1 LNEFPFILIRG
12 LVVAVKYIRQALF
25 VISLKFFWP
34 FAFTHSHAE
43 SIRREVV
50 VYGGTSAGVT
60 AAIQAKKMGKSVILV
75 SPDVHLGGLLSS
87 GLGWMDSG
95 KKEAVGGL
103 AREFYHRVW
112 RHYQSVDSWR
122 WQKKEEFGN
131 RGQGVPAIDGE
142 KRTMWVFEP
151 QVAENIF
158 ESWIQEFG
166 LEVARNE
173 WLDREKGV
181 LVRNGAIQ
189 SITTLSGN
197 QYEGKIFLDCTY
209 EGDLM
214 AAAGVSYFV
223 GRESNDVYGEKIN
236 GVQAKL
242 AKQHQFNPKIDPFV
256 IEGKPSSGLLA
267 RISDIPP
274 GKDGSG
280 DEKMQAYN
288 FRLCLTQH
296 EKNKVPF
303 LKPEK
308 YDPQEYELLLRTLI
322 QGSSHMFGKF
332 DPIPNAKT
340 DTNSFGPFSTDNIG
354 MNYRY
359 PEASYEERS
368 LIIEEHKTYQKG
380 FFYFLGND
388 PRVPLE
394 VREQM
399 TKWGLAKDEFEDN
412 EHWPHQIYVREARR
426 MVSEFV
432 MTELH
437 VRGKVETPQP
447 IGMGSHNPESS
458 HVQRYVKT
466 DRSGKSYVVNEGGVQ
481 VDSNAPYPISYQC
494 IVPRKEECGNLLVP
508 VCVSSSHVAYASLR
522 KESVLMILAQS
533 AGAAACIAIDEGI
546 NVQQVSYEKLK
557 LQLLE
562 DGQVLELQ
570 ENNLV
575 ATGLGINPDD
585 LQGLVVDGRE
595 VKLKGEWTQS
605 ASLRPFVGN
614 GYFHDGNGG
623 KGMKSAEFPFS
634 PFKDGIYEVRISYI
648 PSGNRAGAVKYSVSS
663 EQGVEERVVDQ
674 RKVVGLGKIW
684 HSLGSFTFKAGKSYA
699 VSLQNEGTQGYVVVD
714 ALQLLRL
721 D

>member
-1 LNEFPFILIRG
+1 MVWLS
-12 LVVAVKYIRQALF
+12 YIRLF
-25 VISLKFFWP
+25 TLCLLLGIFQVLCP
-34 FAFTHSHAE
+34 FSGFAE
-43 SIRREVV
+43 SIQRDIV

-95 KKEAVGGL
+95 KKETVGGL

-236 GVQAKL
+236 GVQAQL
-242 AKQHQFNPKIDPFV
+242 AKQHQFNHKIDPFV
-256 IEGKPSSGLLA
+256 IEGKPSSGLLS
-267 RISDIPP
+267 RISHIPP

-280 DEKMQAYN
+280 DGKMQAYN

-303 LKPEK
+303 SKPEK
-308 YDPQEYELLLRTLI
+308 YAPQEYELLLRTLI
-322 QGSSHMFGKF
+322 QGSSHMSGKF

-399 TKWGLAKDEFEDN
+399 TKWGLAKDEFKDN

-426 MVSEFV
+426 MGSGFV

-437 VRGKVETPQP
+437 ARGKVETPQP
-447 IGMGSHNPESS
+447 IGMGSRNPESS
-458 HVQRYVKT
+458 HVQRYVTT

-494 IVPRKEECGNLLVP
+494 IVPREEECGNLLVP

-562 DGQVLELQ
+562 DEQVLELQ

-575 ATGLGINPDD
+575 ATGLGINPDN
-585 LQGLVVDGRE
+585 LQGLVIDGRE
-595 VKLKGEWTQS
+595 IKLKGEWTQS

-634 PFKDGIYEVRISYI
+634 PVKDGIYEVRISYI

-684 HSLGSFTFKAGKSYA
+684 HSLGSFAFKAGKSYA
-699 VSLQNEGTQGYVVVD
+699 VSLKNKGTQGYVVVD
-714 ALQLLRL
+714 ACQLLRL

>member
-1 LNEFPFILIRG
+1 MVWLS
-12 LVVAVKYIRQALF
+12 YIRLF
-25 VISLKFFWP
+25 TLCLLLGIFQVLCP
-34 FAFTHSHAE
+34 FSGFAE
-43 SIRREVV
+43 SIQRDIV

-95 KKEAVGGL
+95 KKETVGGL

-236 GVQAKL
+236 GVQAQL
-242 AKQHQFNPKIDPFV
+242 AKQHQFNHKIDPFV
-256 IEGKPSSGLLA
+256 IEGKPSSGLLS
-267 RISDIPP
+267 RISHIPP
-274 GKDGSG
+274 GKDGNG
-280 DEKMQAYN
+280 DGKMQAYN

-303 LKPEK
+303 SKPEK
-308 YDPQEYELLLRTLI
+308 YAPQEYELLLRTLI
-322 QGSSHMFGKF
+322 QGSSHIFGKF

-399 TKWGLAKDEFEDN
+399 TKWGLAKDEFEGN

-426 MVSEFV
+426 MVSGFV

-437 VRGKVETPQP
+437 ARGKVETPQP
-447 IGMGSHNPESS
+447 IGMGSRNPESS
-458 HVQRYVKT
+458 HVQRYVT
-466 DRSGKSYVVNEGGVQ
+466 TNRSGKSYVVNEGGVQ

-494 IVPRKEECGNLLVP
+494 IVPREEECGNLLVP

-562 DGQVLELQ
+562 DEQVLELQ

-575 ATGLGINPDD
+575 ATGLGINPDN
-585 LQGLVVDGRE
+585 LQGLVIDGRE
-595 VKLKGEWTQS
+595 IKLKGEWTQS

-634 PFKDGIYEVRISYI
+634 PVKDGIYEVRISYI

-674 RKVVGLGKIW
+674 RKVVGLGEIW

>member
-1 LNEFPFILIRG
+1 MVWLS
-12 LVVAVKYIRQALF
+12 YIRLF
-25 VISLKFFWP
+25 TLCLLLGIFQVLCP
-34 FAFTHSHAE
+34 FSGFAE
-43 SIRREVV
+43 SIQRDIV

-60 AAIQAKKMGKSVILV
+60 AAVQAKKMGKSVILV

-95 KKEAVGGL
+95 KKETVGGL

-236 GVQAKL
+236 GVQAQL
-242 AKQHQFNPKIDPFV
+242 AKQHQFNHKIDPFV
-256 IEGKPSSGLLA
+256 IEGKPSSGLLS
-267 RISDIPP
+267 RISHIPP

-280 DEKMQAYN
+280 DGKMQAYN

-303 LKPEK
+303 SKPEK
-308 YDPQEYELLLRTLI
+308 YAPQEYELLLRTLI
-322 QGSSHMFGKF
+322 QGSSHIFGKF

-399 TKWGLAKDEFEDN
+399 TKWGLAKDEFEGN

-426 MVSEFV
+426 MVSGFV

-437 VRGKVETPQP
+437 ARGKVETPQP
-447 IGMGSHNPESS
+447 IGMGSRNPESS
-458 HVQRYVKT
+458 HVQRYVTT

-494 IVPRKEECGNLLVP
+494 IVPREEECGNLLVP

-562 DGQVLELQ
+562 DEQVLELQ

-575 ATGLGINPDD
+575 ATGLGINPDN
-585 LQGLVVDGRE
+585 LQGLVIDGRE
-595 VKLKGEWTQS
+595 IKLKGEWTQS

-634 PFKDGIYEVRISYI
+634 PVKDGIYEVRISYI

-674 RKVVGLGKIW
+674 RKVVGLGEIW

-714 ALQLLRL
+714 ACQLLRL

>member
-1 LNEFPFILIRG
+1 
-12 LVVAVKYIRQALF
+12 VVWLSYIRLF
-25 VISLKFFWP
+25 TLCLLLGIFQVLCP
-34 FAFTHSHAE
+34 FSGFAE
-43 SIRREVV
+43 SIQRDIV

-95 KKEAVGGL
+95 KKETVGGL

-236 GVQAKL
+236 GVQAQL
-242 AKQHQFNPKIDPFV
+242 AKQHQFNHKIDPFV
-256 IEGKPSSGLLA
+256 IEGKPSSGLLS
-267 RISDIPP
+267 RISHIPP
-274 GKDGSG
+274 GKDGNG
-280 DEKMQAYN
+280 DGKMQAYN

-303 LKPEK
+303 SKPEK
-308 YDPQEYELLLRTLI
+308 YAPQEYELLLRTLI
-322 QGSSHMFGKF
+322 QGSSHIFGKF

-399 TKWGLAKDEFEDN
+399 TKWGLAKDEFEGN

-426 MVSEFV
+426 MVSGFV

-437 VRGKVETPQP
+437 ARGKVETPQP
-447 IGMGSHNPESS
+447 IGMGSRNPESS
-458 HVQRYVKT
+458 HVQRYVTT

-494 IVPRKEECGNLLVP
+494 IVPREEECGNLLVP
-508 VCVSSSHVAYASLR
+508 VCISSSHVAYASLR

-562 DGQVLELQ
+562 DEQVLELQ

-575 ATGLGINPDD
+575 ATGLGINPDN
-585 LQGLVVDGRE
+585 LQGLVIDGRE
-595 VKLKGEWTQS
+595 IKLKGEWTQS

-634 PFKDGIYEVRISYI
+634 PVKDGIYEVRISYI

-674 RKVVGLGKIW
+674 RKVVGLGEIW

>member
-1 LNEFPFILIRG
+1 MVWLS
-12 LVVAVKYIRQALF
+12 YIRLF
-25 VISLKFFWP
+25 TLCLLLGIFQVLCP
-34 FAFTHSHAE
+34 FSGFAE
-43 SIRREVV
+43 SIQRDIV

-60 AAIQAKKMGKSVILV
+60 AAVQAKKMGKSVILV

-95 KKEAVGGL
+95 KKETVGGL

-236 GVQAKL
+236 GVQAQL
-242 AKQHQFNPKIDPFV
+242 AKQHQFNHKIDPFV
-256 IEGKPSSGLLA
+256 IEGKPSSGLLS
-267 RISDIPP
+267 RISHIPP
-274 GKDGSG
+274 GKDGNG
-280 DEKMQAYN
+280 DGKMQAYN

-303 LKPEK
+303 SKPEK
-308 YDPQEYELLLRTLI
+308 YAPQEYELLLRTLI
-322 QGSSHMFGKF
+322 QGSSHIFGKF

-399 TKWGLAKDEFEDN
+399 TKWGLAKDEFEGN

-426 MVSEFV
+426 MVSGFV

-437 VRGKVETPQP
+437 ARGKVETPQP
-447 IGMGSHNPESS
+447 IGMGSRNPESS
-458 HVQRYVKT
+458 HVQRYVTT

-494 IVPRKEECGNLLVP
+494 IVPREEECGNLLVP
-508 VCVSSSHVAYASLR
+508 VCISSSHVAYASLR

-562 DGQVLELQ
+562 DEQVLELQ

-575 ATGLGINPDD
+575 ATGLGINPDN
-585 LQGLVVDGRE
+585 LQGLVIDGRE
-595 VKLKGEWTQS
+595 IKLKGEWTQS

-634 PFKDGIYEVRISYI
+634 PVKDGIYEVRISYI

-674 RKVVGLGKIW
+674 RKVVGLGEIW